1 MTDDELGERVL
12 EHLGQRHRYEHCCRV
27 AQLAATLARAH
38 GLDPVKAHL
47 AGMLHDL
54 ARLYSS
60 DRLLA
65 ETRKRKLPL
74 GDFERCNPVVL
85 HAPLGAA
92 LAQETFGVTDAQV
105 LSAIAKHTVADGRM
119 SPLDCVVYLADG
131 LEPGRNFPHRAEL
144 VALAERDLDAAM
156 RATIAST
163 LRYLKGQGIPV
174 APQTAEAA
182 RTFGLSLSDLEAGTG

>member
-1 MTDDELGERVL
+1 MTGSELSERVR
-12 EHLGQRHRYEHCCRV
+12 EHLGQRHRYEHCERV
-27 AQLAATLARAH
+27 AELATALARAH
-38 GLDPVKAHL
+38 GLDPAKAHL

-60 DRLLA
+60 ERLLA
-65 ETRKRKLPL
+65 ESRRCAIPIA
-74 GDFERCNPVVL
+74 DFERRNPIVL

-92 LAQETFGVTDAQV
+92 LAQEAFGVDDADV
-105 LSAIAKHTVADGRM
+105 LSAIAKHTVGAGQM

-131 LEPGRNFPHRAEL
+131 LEPGRNFPERAAL
-144 VALAERDLDAAM
+144 VTLASSDLPAAM

-163 LRYLKGQGIPV
+163 LRYFKGKGIPA

-182 RTFGLSLSDLEAGTG
+182 RTFGLSLFDLEANTG